1 MKNPNHAVMLCYN
14 MPSSKSA
21 KLKAACIKMGIR
33 IRDIAP
39 EQFTLPLGH
48 ILGVPE
54 YADAAPTEEAPF
66 QSEMLVFYQ
75 FTGSQL
81 DRILPEIKK
90 AGGVHL
96 KAVVTPTN
104 ISWNACALVR
114 ELMAEREAIA
124 KSQQAHTPQA

>member
-1 MKNPNHAVMLCYN
+1 MKNPNHAVVLCYN
-14 MPSSKSA
+14 VSSSKSA

-33 IRDIAP
+33 VKDIAR

-48 ILGVPE
+48 ILGLAE
-54 YADAAPTEEAPF
+54 YADAAPTDEAPF

-75 FTGSQL
+75 FAEPQL
-81 DRILPEIKK
+81 DRLLPEIRK
-90 AGGVHL
+90 AGGVRL

-124 KSQQAHTPQA
+124 KNQQAHDPQA